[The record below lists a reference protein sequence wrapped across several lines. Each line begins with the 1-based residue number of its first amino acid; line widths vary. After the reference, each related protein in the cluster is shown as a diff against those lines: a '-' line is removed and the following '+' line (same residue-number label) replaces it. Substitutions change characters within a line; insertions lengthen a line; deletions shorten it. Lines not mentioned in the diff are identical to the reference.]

1 MIVSCINSGNTGAI
15 LMKRFKSFLAES
27 LDYSPV
33 KGDGGIIGAQ
43 DYRYIVKMPKIVDG
57 FREYYSDVPDDLDMV
72 IKNYGIENKFPRDS
86 VVVDINTES
95 LARFMEWPEPRL
107 GPHRQDPAKFNLMV
121 KKIGKEGLGNFDP
134 LLFHMRRL
142 SNKKDLLVWVGDGN
156 HRLKAALI
164 NKIEKV
170 PVRFSR

>member
-1 MIVSCINSGNTGAI
+1 
-15 LMKRFKSFLAES
+15 MKHFKSFLAES

-33 KGDGGIIGAQ
+33 KGDGGIIGTQ
-43 DYRYIVKMPKIVDG
+43 DYRYIVKMPKAAEG
-57 FREYYSDVPDDLDMV
+57 FTEYYTNVPDDLDMI
-72 IKNYGIENKFPRDS
+72 IKNYGMENKFPRDS

-107 GPHRQDPAKFNLMV
+107 GPHRQDPAKFKSMV
-121 KKIGKEGLGNFDP
+121 KKMSKEGLKDFHP
-134 LLFHMRRL
+134 LLFHMKRL

-164 NKIEKV
+164 NKIETV
-170 PVRFSR
+170 PVRFFR